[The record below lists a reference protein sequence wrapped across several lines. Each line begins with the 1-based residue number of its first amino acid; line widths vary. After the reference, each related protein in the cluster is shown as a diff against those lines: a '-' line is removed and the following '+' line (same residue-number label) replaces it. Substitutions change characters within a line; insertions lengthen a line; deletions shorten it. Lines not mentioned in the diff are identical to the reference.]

1 MGNIKNKFRNFMS
14 GRYGADVLYNASIGV
29 CFLLIVTNM
38 FIRSSIIGIFM
49 WALMILT
56 IFRSFSRNIYKR
68 QKENEKFMKITKP
81 FIAKGSLTIRRLKEI
96 KTHRFR
102 KCKYCK
108 TVLRLPRRTGKHI
121 VKCPTCHKEFEVRIL
136 W

>member
-1 MGNIKNKFRNFMS
+1 MGNIKKKFTNFMS
-14 GRYGADVLYNASIGV
+14 GRYGADGLYNASIAI
-29 CFLLIVTNM
+29 CFLLIVANM
-38 FIRSSIIGIFM
+38 FIRSSIIGTFM

-68 QKENEKFMKITKP
+68 QKENEKFMKIMKP
-81 FIAKGSLTIRRLKEI
+81 FKTKWSLTLRRFKEI

-108 TVLRLPRRTGKHI
+108 SVLRLPRKTGKHT
-121 VKCPTCHKEFEVRIL
+121 VKCPSCHKEFEVRIL